1 MSILRGENRR
11 GSCGD
16 GVRVSAARQWHA
28 RALRHD
34 FTKVQVGRLAP
45 CASEALAAAAAVAE
59 SGEIELAAA
68 GLVDGCHWF
77 VLLVGDNKSVH
88 C

>member
-1 MSILRGENRR
+1 MALEFRQRGNGTHENPP
-11 GSCGD
+11 
-16 GVRVSAARQWHA
+16 
-28 RALRHD
+28 D